1 MANEELKITKDKFA
15 PAIIDATISEEI
27 NKPSLNF
34 WQDAWLRI
42 RKNKA
47 AIVSMVVMALIIIM
61 AFVGPTINGYGMN
74 EQNLNIQIYL
84 RKFLC

>member
-1 MANEELKITKDKFA
+1 MANEELKISKDKFV
-15 PAIIDATISEEI
+15 PAIMDATISEAI

-47 AIVSMVVMALIIIM
+47 ALVSY
-61 AFVGPTINGYGMN
+61 GGNGFGHYFCFCWSS
-74 EQNLNIQIYL
+74 Y
-84 RKFLC
+84 

>member
-1 MANEELKITKDKFA
+1 MANEELKISKDKFV
-15 PAIIDATISEEI
+15 PAIIDANSSEAI

-47 AIVSMVVMALIIIM
+47 ALVSMVVMALVIIL
-61 AFVGPTINGYGMN
+61 AFVGPAISGYG
-74 EQNLNIQIYL
+74 
-84 RKFLC
+84 

>member
-1 MANEELKITKDKFA
+1 MANEELKISKDKFV
-15 PAIIDATISEEI
+15 PAIIDANISEAI

-47 AIVSMVVMALIIIM
+47 ALVSY
-61 AFVGPTINGYGMN
+61 GCNGYYS
-74 EQNLNIQIYL
+74 L
-84 RKFLC
+84 FLLLLVRLLVDMG